1 MPTLALHPG
10 ATIFV
15 TGVNGLIGSHI
26 ADQLLA
32 RGYHVRGAVRD
43 VEKTKWLAEYFT
55 GKHKAAKFEL
65 VSVPDMTTEGCY
77 DEAVKGTSSLIH
89 LETSKITDAN
99 ARKQAL
105 AASSMSH
112 PPSAATTPIL
122 QSLRPSMAASTL

>member
-43 VEKTKWLAEYFT
+43 VDKTKWLAEYFT
-55 GKHKAAKFEL
+55 GKHKSVKFDL
-65 VSVPDMTTEGCY
+65 VSVPDMTAEGCY
-77 DEAVKGTSSLIH
+77 DKVVKGITSYAWVESSSIG
-89 LETSKITDAN
+89 KITDAN
-99 ARKQAL
+99 
-105 AASSMSH
+105 MN
-112 PPSAATTPIL
+112 
-122 QSLRPSMAASTL
+122 